1 MLVLASAGG
10 AATPPSAA
18 SDDVARA
25 ALIQPDG
32 KVVAV
37 GSSDGRFALAR
48 YLPSGALDSS
58 FGDHGLVTTDVD
70 GRADNEILAAGLEA
84 DGSIVAAGRSGG
96 HATVLRYGSDGSL
109 DRGFGDGGS
118 VTLGCCRAAAM
129 AVLPNRE
136 TIVAASGAAGSRV
149 YRLSADGAIDRA
161 FSTAE
166 APVDVRAV
174 APVGDGGIVTAGLSS
189 AGSQASLVV
198 SRLSSDGSPDQSF
211 GSAGT
216 VTTALPVGA
225 SVDGIAA
232 NADGSVLL
240 AGSVGGQALVARF
253 GPDGSPDGPFGD
265 EGSAAFGP
273 RGSSAAAVAPERDG
287 LAVAGADPNGLML
300 ARLDPTGVLDPG
312 FGDAGVASATSVRS
326 AVAVLDEPS
335 RLLVAGAAG
344 PAGALDFALAAFG
357 LDGSPDASFGDR
369 GLVTTDFGAPTKAPA
384 GAGSRPPMPSR
395 AKPRLRA
402 ERERSVKTRRRTAP
416 HPVPAWYVN
425 ADSMT
430 ELKRFAA
437 ADACAFAR
445 SQPRSANRALL
456 LDFGGAR
463 AYVNGNFGAAVNN
476 ASFTASNRQIRISL
490 QVAADAY
497 ASCHRRGQAQITYA
511 VTNHFK
517 SRFAANR
524 ARQIGVHQARTVH
537 RVWRYQRVHGYT
549 PAERAGVA
557 GDIEAGYWGPKY
569 SRLLA
574 NGAKATWPRGYIDF
588 GTAGGCPPHPG
599 LHYNGCFNGWTL
611 GDVAQVS
618 HDRGGQPLPEIYYR
632 GNPNHFDQAAQWAS
646 VARKW
651 NSMHSAPYVFA
662 GTTGSTQFSGMTPG
676 ESWVRMRRKAPG
688 HVGRELLNFKEDQW
702 VAKSAGDG

>member
-10 AATPPSAA
+10 AATPPAPASADA
-18 SDDVARA
+18 ARA
-25 ALIQPDG
+25 ALLQPDG
-32 KVVAV
+32 RVVAL
-37 GSSDGRFALAR
+37 GTSDGRFALAR
-48 YLPSGALDSS
+48 YLPSGALDGS
-58 FGDHGLVTTDVD
+58 FGDHGEVTTNLDR
-70 GRADNEILAAGLEA
+70 RADDEILAAVLEP
-84 DGSIVAAGRSGG
+84 DGSIVAAGHSAAR
-96 HATVLRYGSDGSL
+96 ATVVRYRSDGSL
-109 DRGFGDGGS
+109 DLGFGDGGS
-118 VTLGCCRAAAM
+118 VTLGCCRAAAV
-129 AVLPNRE
+129 AVLPNGE
-136 TIVAASGAAGSRV
+136 TIVAASGGSGSRV
-149 YRLSADGAIDRA
+149 YRLSADGAIDRS

-166 APVDVRAV
+166 APVDVRALV
-174 APVGDGGIVTAGLSS
+174 PVGDGGIVTAGLSS
-189 AGSQASLVV
+189 AGVERSLVV

-211 GSAGT
+211 GSGGT
-216 VTTALPVGA
+216 VTAALPVGA
-225 SVDGIAA
+225 SVDGIVA
-232 NADGSVLL
+232 NADGSVLV
-240 AGSVGGQALVARF
+240 AGSAGGQALVARF
-253 GPDGSPDGPFGD
+253 GPDGSADGSFGD
-265 EGSAAFGP
+265 EGSAVL
-273 RGSSAAAVAPERDG
+273 GSQGSTAAAVAPEPDG
-287 LAVAGADPNGLML
+287 LAVAGTEPDGLL
-300 ARLDPTGVLDPG
+300 LGHLDSTGVLDPS
-312 FGDAGVASATSVRS
+312 FGHAGIVVTPAVSSAAS
-326 AVAVLDEPS
+326 VLEEPS
-335 RLLVAGAAG
+335 RLIVAGAAG
-344 PAGALDFALAAFG
+344 SAGASDFALAAFG
-357 LDGSPDASFGDR
+357 FDGSPDASFGEG
-369 GLVTTDFGAPTKAPA
+369 GLVTTDFGPPA
-384 GAGSRPPMPSR
+384 AGPVGVGTTTSPPNHATPH
-395 AKPRLRA
+395 LRA
-402 ERERSVKTRRRTAP
+402 DRSPNANRRTAP

-425 ADSMT
+425 ADSMID
-430 ELKRFAA
+430 LKRFAA

-476 ASFTASNRQIRISL
+476 ASFTASNRQIRIAL

-517 SRFAANR
+517 SRFAASR

-537 RVWRYQRVHGYT
+537 RLWRYQRVHGYT

-574 NGAKATWPRGYIDF
+574 NGAKATWPRGYMDF

-599 LHYNGCFNGWTL
+599 LHYHGCFNGWTL

-618 HDRGGQPLPEIYYR
+618 HDRGGEPLPEIYYR

-651 NSMHSAPYVFA
+651 NSAHSTPYVFA

-688 HVGRELLNFKEDQW
+688 HVGRELLNFKEDHF

>member
-18 SDDVARA
+18 SDDIARA
-25 ALIQPDG
+25 ALLQPDG

-48 YLPSGALDSS
+48 YLSSGALDSS

-70 GRADNEILAAGLEA
+70 GRADNEILAAALEA
-84 DGSIVAAGRSGG
+84 DGSIVAAGRSGVR
-96 HATVLRYGSDGSL
+96 ATVVRYREDGSL
-109 DRGFGDGGS
+109 DRGFGEGGS
-118 VTLGCCRAAAM
+118 VTLGCCRAASV

-136 TIVAASGAAGSRV
+136 SIVIASGASGSRV
-149 YRLSADGAIDRA
+149 YRLSADGAIDPA
-161 FSTAE
+161 FTTAE

-174 APVGDGGIVTAGLSS
+174 VPVGGGIVTAGLSS
-189 AGSQASLVV
+189 GESQASLVV
-198 SRLSSDGSPDQSF
+198 SRLSPDGSPDESF
-211 GSAGT
+211 GSDGT
-216 VTTALPVGA
+216 VTTALPAGA

-232 NADGSVLL
+232 NPDGGVLV
-240 AGSVGGQALVARF
+240 AGSVGGQALVGRF
-253 GPDGSPDGPFGD
+253 GPDGSADAAFGD
-265 EGSAAFGP
+265 EGSAALGP
-273 RGSSAAAVAPERDG
+273 QGSSAAAVAPERDG
-287 LAVAGADPNGLML
+287 LVLAGDDTDGAVVGRLDLAGA
-300 ARLDPTGVLDPG
+300 LDSG
-312 FGDAGVASATSVRS
+312 FGGTGIVTTSGLHSA
-326 AVAVLDEPS
+326 AAVLDEPS
-335 RLLVAGAAG
+335 GPIVIGAS
-344 PAGALDFALAAFG
+344 GATGVSDFALAAFA
-357 LDGSPDASFGDR
+357 LDGAPDASFGDG
-369 GLVTTDFGAPTKAPA
+369 GLVTTDFGAAPEAPA
-384 GAGSRPPMPSR
+384 GAGSGPATRSR
-395 AKPRLRA
+395 ARAHLRA
-402 ERERSVKTRRRTAP
+402 DRTAKTRRRTAP

-463 AYVNGNFGAAVNN
+463 AYLNGNFGAAVNN
-476 ASFTASNRQIRISL
+476 ASFTASNRQIRIAL

-497 ASCHRRGQAQITYA
+497 ASCHRRGQAQISYA

-517 SRFAANR
+517 SKFAANR

-537 RVWRYQRVHGYT
+537 RLWRYQRVHGYT

-574 NGAKATWPRGYIDF
+574 NGAKATWPRGYMDF

-599 LHYNGCFNGWTL
+599 LHYHGCFNGWTL

-618 HDRGGQPLPEIYYR
+618 HDRGGEPLPEVYYR

-646 VARKW
+646 VARRW
-651 NSMHSAPYVFA
+651 NSAHSSPYVFA

>member
-25 ALIQPDG
+25 ALLQPDG
-32 KVVAV
+32 KVVAL
-37 GSSDGRFALAR
+37 GGSDGRFALAR
-48 YLPSGALDSS
+48 YLPTGALDGS
-58 FGDHGLVTTDVD
+58 FGDSGEVTTDLD
-70 GRADNEILAAGLEA
+70 LRADDEVLAAALA
-84 DGSIVAAGRSGG
+84 PDGSIIAAGRSGAR
-96 HATVLRYGSDGSL
+96 ATVVGYRPDGSL
-109 DRGFGDGGS
+109 DRGFGDGGAVS
-118 VTLGCCRAAAM
+118 LGCCRAAAV
-129 AVLPNRE
+129 AVLPNGE
-136 TIVAASGAAGSRV
+136 TIVATGGRSGSRI
-149 YRLSADGAIDRA
+149 YRLSADGAIDPA
-161 FSTAE
+161 FSASGSS
-166 APVDVRAV
+166 VDVRAV
-174 APVGDGGIVTAGLSS
+174 AASADGEVVTAGLSS
-189 AGSQASLVV
+189 GGVQASLSV
-198 SRLSSDGSPDQSF
+198 SRLTPDGSPDESF
-211 GSAGT
+211 GSGGT
-216 VTTALPVGA
+216 VTTALPAGVAIEGIH
-225 SVDGIAA
+225 VDP
-232 NADGSVLL
+232 DGSVLA
-240 AGSVGGQALVARF
+240 AGSAGGRAFVARF
-253 GPDGSPDGPFGD
+253 GPDGSPDASFGD
-265 EGSAAFGP
+265 AGSTALGP
-273 RGSSAAAVAPERDG
+273 QGSTAAAVTPEPTG
-287 LAVAGADPNGLML
+287 LAVAGADADGLL
-300 ARLDPTGVLDPG
+300 LGHLDPTGVLDSG
-312 FGDAGVASATSVRS
+312 FADAGVAVTPTVRS
-326 AVAVLDEPS
+326 AAAVVDEPS
-335 RLLVAGAAG
+335 RLIVAGSAG
-344 PAGALDFALAAFG
+344 SAGASDFALAAFVLG
-357 LDGSPDASFGDR
+357 GSPDATFGD
-369 GLVTTDFGAPTKAPA
+369 GGVVTTDFGSPTQGPA
-384 GAGSRPPMPSR
+384 GGGNATSPPNDARPH
-395 AKPRLRA
+395 LRA
-402 ERERSVKTRRRTAP
+402 DRSPKANRRTAP

-437 ADACAFAR
+437 ADACAFAG

-456 LDFGGAR
+456 FDFGGAR

-476 ASFTASNRQIRISL
+476 ASFTASNRQIRIAL

-557 GDIEAGYWGPKY
+557 GDIETGYWGPKY

-574 NGAKATWPRGYIDF
+574 NGAKATWPRGYMDF

-599 LHYNGCFNGWTL
+599 LHYHGCFNGWTV
-611 GDVAQVS
+611 GDVAQAS
-618 HDRGGQPLPEIYYR
+618 HDRGGEPLPEIYYR

-651 NSMHSAPYVFA
+651 NSAHSTPYAFA

-688 HVGRELLNFKEDQW
+688 HVGRELLNFKEDHW